1 LSIIGP
7 VGVPPLP
14 AAGASEPVAERELA
28 GRVAAD
34 LAHRR
39 RTLARAIARVREG
52 HDAEAVHDLRVACR
66 RLIAAMRL
74 WRDLVPTR
82 PRPLRALRR
91 LRREAGEARDLE
103 VHVALLRHVLEAF
116 PAGDRVRWTGLVES
130 LERQTARRL
139 ARIAVE
145 VSRPRTRR
153 LMADLVRL
161 TAETPPPVAGIPG
174 DGNGATSLPI
184 IATATIDATLA
195 RANRRAAKAAMRGR
209 RALAIALARPENESL
224 HSARIAVKKWRYALE
239 GLNAVGAAGS
249 AGIARLREFQQV
261 LGDIQDRVTLS
272 RRLRRAQR
280 RGSDEAAI
288 AMHPV
293 LEQIHRERGERIERF
308 RAMGAATSGLAGE

>member
-1 LSIIGP
+1 MSVVGP

-14 AAGASEPVAERELA
+14 AASTPESVAERELA
-28 GRVAAD
+28 SRVAAD
-34 LAHRR
+34 VAHRR

-52 HDAEAVHDLRVACR
+52 HDSEAVHDLRVACR
-66 RLIAAMRL
+66 RLIAAMQL
-74 WRDLVPTR
+74 WRDLVPPR
-82 PRPLRALRR
+82 PRALRALRR

-116 PAGDRVRWTGLVES
+116 PPGERVRWTGLVES
-130 LERQTARRL
+130 LERRTARRL
-139 ARIAVE
+139 ARIAAE

-153 LMADLVRL
+153 LMAGLARL
-161 TAETPPPVAGIPG
+161 TAEPSPPVAGLPG
-174 DGNGATSLPI
+174 EGNGATALPV
-184 IATATIDATLA
+184 IAAATIDATLA
-195 RANRRAAKAAMRGR
+195 RANRRATKAAMRGR
-209 RALAIALARPENESL
+209 RALAMALARPDNEPL

-239 GLNAVGAAGS
+239 GLNAVGAGGS

-272 RRLRRAQR
+272 QRLRRAQR
-280 RGSDEAAI
+280 RGTDEAAI

-308 RAMGAATSGLAGE
+308 RAMGAATPGLAGE